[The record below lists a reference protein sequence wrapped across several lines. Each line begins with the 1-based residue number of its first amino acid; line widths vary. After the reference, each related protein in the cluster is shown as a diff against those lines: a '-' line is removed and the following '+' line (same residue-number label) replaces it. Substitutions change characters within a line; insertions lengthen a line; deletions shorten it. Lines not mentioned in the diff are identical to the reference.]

1 MALPKMFYIFLL
13 YMYLG
18 GVNFRY
24 NKPRAFACPNDA
36 YGNSHIIA
44 ENHLIDKLSLPKYR
58 KNFTILRL
66 PNIFGHSN
74 KMYGETAHLFGNQVI
89 EMACKGLIE
98 LKAKNN
104 ITLNLFPLGLLCDF
118 VINECIK
125 GKHLGQTLNLYPE
138 RPTKILDYVKKIS
151 YHTQFR
157 IVSEISVETPIYPE
171 CTSDILFS
179 DFWSYFDNEI
189 YETFLY
195 FQKNGSDFGKKN

>member
-1 MALPKMFYIFLL
+1 
-13 YMYLG
+13 
-18 GVNFRY
+18 
-24 NKPRAFACPNDA
+24 
-36 YGNSHIIA
+36 
-44 ENHLIDKLSLPKYR
+44 
-58 KNFTILRL
+58 
-66 PNIFGHSN
+66 
-74 KMYGETAHLFGNQVI
+74 
-89 EMACKGLIE
+89 MACKGVIE

-157 IVSEISVETPIYPE
+157 IVSEISVETPIYPD

-195 FQKNGSDFGKKN
+195 FQKKWK